1 MTQISRVV
9 RDMGV
14 SGPVTGARLVVSS
27 STPNAAFTALA
38 SVIDEITNDPT
49 VVEASRP

>member
-1 MTQISRVV
+1 MTQINRVV

-14 SGPVTGARLVVSS
+14 SGSITGARLVLSS
-27 STPNAAFTALA
+27 STPGAAFTAFA

-49 VVEASRP
+49 AIEAR

>member
-1 MTQISRVV
+1 MRQINRVV

-14 SGPVTGARLVVSS
+14 SGAVTGARLVLSS
-27 STPNAAFTALA
+27 PTAGAAFTALA

-49 VVEASRP
+49 AVEAR

>member
-1 MTQISRVV
+1 MTQINRVV

-14 SGPVTGARLVVSS
+14 SGAITGARLVLYS
-27 STPNAAFTALA
+27 STPGAAFTGFA

-49 VVEASRP
+49 TVEAR